1 MYMWAGGIC
10 VNAGLEPT
18 RATLL
23 VLIAGL
29 ADGTKAV
36 LAVES
41 GHRKSTQSWAEML
54 RDLAARGRQDLGS
67 CAAWDTP

>member
-1 MYMWAGGIC
+1 MWAGGIC

-18 RATLL
+18 KATLL

-41 GHRKSTQSWAEML
+41 GHRGAKADTH
-54 RDLAARGRQDLGS
+54 GGS
-67 CAAWDTP
+67 HAFSLVTGVAIPINR